1 MIACAGSNNDTDSPI
16 YLQNRLT
23 DLEKEF
29 DRLLQIAEEEDDGI
43 DEKIRQVSEE
53 IRTIKEKQKELACS
67 EQHARAAQD
76 RAKEVSEL
84 LAGENPGLTEYSDT
98 LVYRIVE
105 QITVLS
111 KEKIRIR
118 FTGGLE
124 LTQKLENVR

>member
-1 MIACAGSNNDTDSPI
+1 MAAD
-16 YLQNRLT
+16 
-23 DLEKEF
+23 
-29 DRLLQIAEEEDDGI
+29 EDDSI

-67 EQHARAAQD
+67 EQHARAVQN
-76 RAKEVSEL
+76 RAKKAAEL
-84 LAGENPGLTEYSDT
+84 LANEDLSLTEYSDT

-111 KEKIRIR
+111 KEEIRIR

>member
-1 MIACAGSNNDTDSPI
+1 MESMRRSGRSVKKSGP
-16 YLQNRLT
+16 
-23 DLEKEF
+23 
-29 DRLLQIAEEEDDGI
+29 
-43 DEKIRQVSEE
+43 S
-53 IRTIKEKQKELACS
+53 KEKQKELACS

-118 FTGGLE
+118 FTGGLNLRRNWRMFGE
-124 LTQKLENVR
+124 LSVKGRQLACVFCSGML